1 MISSFFLHNLPLSFV
16 SDNKEHMEPGMVAL
30 IWNTSPGEVKEGFG
44 GQLSLNG
51 NTLSQINRK
60 TSIVN
65 KNGK

>member
-1 MISSFFLHNLPLSFV
+1 MISSFFLHNLTLSFV
-16 SDNKEHMEPGMVAL
+16 FDNKEHMEPGVVAL
-30 IWNTSPGEVKEGFG
+30 VWNTSPGAAEEGFG
-44 GQLSLNG
+44 GQLSLKG